1 VRPDIILP
9 AEWYTEAAIRQWQH
23 LERSYGHHYDRSPTH
38 DYEPTVEL
46 ASDAA

>member
-1 VRPDIILP
+1 VRG
-9 AEWYTEAAIRQWQH
+9 
-23 LERSYGHHYDRSPTH
+23 YGHHYDRSPTH